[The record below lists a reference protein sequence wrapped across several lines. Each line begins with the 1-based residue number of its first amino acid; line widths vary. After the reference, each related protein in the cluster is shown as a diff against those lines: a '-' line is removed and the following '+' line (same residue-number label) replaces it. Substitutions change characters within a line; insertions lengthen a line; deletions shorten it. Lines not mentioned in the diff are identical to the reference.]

1 MYNSYNN
8 KIILD
13 LETTG
18 VNSDDE
24 IIQLSIINLEKEVL
38 FDQYIKPMNKTSW
51 EEATKIH
58 KITPEM
64 LKDKLN
70 IEEYREE
77 IQKILDDTEIMIG
90 YGIDFDYKKLKEH
103 NFNVEHIK
111 RVDISE
117 YFKYLYREILKDLKA
132 KRPRLVECSSY
143 YGFKSDNYHNSL
155 TDCYATLV
163 SYNGIYKDMEE
174 IAREL

>member
-51 EEATKIH
+51 EEATKYI
-58 KITPEM
+58 
-64 LKDKLN
+64 
-70 IEEYREE
+70 R
-77 IQKILDDTEIMIG
+77 
-90 YGIDFDYKKLKEH
+90 
-103 NFNVEHIK
+103 
-111 RVDISE
+111 
-117 YFKYLYREILKDLKA
+117 
-132 KRPRLVECSSY
+132 
-143 YGFKSDNYHNSL
+143 
-155 TDCYATLV
+155 
-163 SYNGIYKDMEE
+163 
-174 IAREL
+174 

>member
-1 MYNSYNN
+1 MM
-8 KIILD
+8 KF
-13 LETTG
+13 
-18 VNSDDE
+18 
-24 IIQLSIINLEKEVL
+24 IQLSIINLEKEVL
-38 FDQYIKPMNKTSW
+38 FDQYIKPMNKNFAGKKQQNTY
-51 EEATKIH
+51 

-117 YFKYLYREILKDLKA
+117 YFKYLYREI
-132 KRPRLVECSSY
+132 
-143 YGFKSDNYHNSL
+143 F
-155 TDCYATLV
+155 
-163 SYNGIYKDMEE
+163 
-174 IAREL
+174 